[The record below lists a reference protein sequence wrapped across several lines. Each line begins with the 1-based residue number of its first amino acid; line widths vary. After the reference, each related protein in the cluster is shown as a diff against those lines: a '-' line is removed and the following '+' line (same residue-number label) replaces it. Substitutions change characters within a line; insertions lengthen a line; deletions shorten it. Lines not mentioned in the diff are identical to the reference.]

1 MIAKVRLT
9 KMIKLLHNSIRYD
22 CLNNCNFSFQQ
33 ALTFKSHVFCMMKK
47 SSENVNTV
55 FRFTFWLLFSFY
67 CLQCFDGVGWV
78 AGRASGM

>member
-33 ALTFKSHVFCMMKK
+33 ALTFISHVFLYDEKK
-47 SSENVNTV
+47 
-55 FRFTFWLLFSFY
+55 L
-67 CLQCFDGVGWV
+67 
-78 AGRASGM
+78 